1 MKIDIELVE
10 DDLFNVT
17 VFSKIRSTHFVTLS
31 DEYADRLVFGKITKD
46 KLIRFSFEFLLERE
60 PNTSILNSFD
70 LQEITHYFPE
80 FRSYVK
86 NWIQSL

>member
-31 DEYADRLVFGKITKD
+31 DEYANRLVVGKITKD

-80 FRSYVK
+80 FHSHVK